1 MKLRTRLFQLSTLAT
16 FGALTMVAALSLG
29 ACAPS
34 VGHPAVNA
42 AKSPPAAQVTVAEVI
57 HRPLRDWSE
66 FTGRLEAVQ
75 SVEIRP
81 RVSGYIDRIGF
92 EEGVRVKKGQILFR
106 IDPRP
111 FRAEAD
117 RQLAA
122 RTRALSELDLA
133 KANHARAQRLIGEN
147 AISRE
152 EFERLSSADAVAAS
166 DVAAA
171 TAALNA
177 AKLNLEFTEVRA
189 PIDGR
194 VSRALITQG
203 NLVSSDS
210 LLTTIVS
217 DDPVYASFDADE
229 QTFLRY
235 SRNAANRTAGEDP
248 VYMGLTDEKDFP
260 HRGRLNFVDNQV
272 DRKTGTIRTR
282 AVFANPDGIYTPGL
296 FVRIRLVGRDTR
308 DAVLIDDRA
317 VGTDLGKKFVF
328 VLKNDSTV
336 DYRGVTLGPDVDG
349 LRVVDSGLGAGE
361 VIVIN
366 GLQRVRPGV
375 SVSATKVVMDMTRN
389 GLRQVAAVEPDGSAG
404 KATPAHGRDVTARLP
419 L

>member
-1 MKLRTRLFQLSTLAT
+1 MKFRTRFFRFPALAAFT
-16 FGALTMVAALSLG
+16 ALTAISALSLS

-34 VGHPAVNA
+34 VGHPTVNA
-42 AKSPPAAQVTVAEVI
+42 SKSPPAAAVTVAEVI

-111 FRAEAD
+111 FRAEAE
-117 RQLAA
+117 RQVAA
-122 RTRALSELDLA
+122 RTRARSELDLA

-166 DVAAA
+166 DLAAA
-171 TAALNA
+171 NAALDA

-317 VGTDLGKKFVF
+317 VGTDLGKKFVL
-328 VLKNDSTV
+328 VLKDDSTV
-336 DYRGVTLGPDVDG
+336 DYRGVTLGADVDG
-349 LRVVDSGLGAGE
+349 LRVVDSGLGVGE
-361 VIVIN
+361 VIVVN
-366 GLQRVRPGV
+366 GLQRVRPGALV
-375 SVSATKVVMDMTRN
+375 AATKVIMDMNRD
-389 GLRQVAAVEPDGSAG
+389 GLRQVAAVEPDGPAG
-404 KATPAHGRDVTARLP
+404 RASTAPGRDMTARLSR
-419 L
+419 

>member
-1 MKLRTRLFQLSTLAT
+1 
-16 FGALTMVAALSLG
+16 MVAALSLS

-34 VGHPAVNA
+34 VGHPAASA

-111 FRAEAD
+111 FRAEAE

-133 KANHARAQRLIGEN
+133 KANYARAQRLIGEN

-166 DVAAA
+166 DMAAA
-171 TAALNA
+171 NAALNA
-177 AKLNLEFTEVRA
+177 AKLNLEFTEVRS

-235 SRNAANRTAGEDP
+235 SRNAANRVAGEDP

-260 HRGRLNFVDNQV
+260 HRGRLNFLDNQV
-272 DRKTGTIRTR
+272 DRKTGTIRVR

-328 VLKNDSTV
+328 VLKNDGTV

-389 GLRQVAAVEPDGSAG
+389 GLRQVAAVEQDGSAG
-404 KATPAHGRDVTARLP
+404 KASPGHGRDVTARLSH
-419 L
+419 

>member
-16 FGALTMVAALSLG
+16 FGALTMVAALSLS

-111 FRAEAD
+111 FRAEAE

-166 DVAAA
+166 DLAAA
-171 TAALNA
+171 NAALSA

-235 SRNAANRTAGEDP
+235 SRNAANRVAGEDP

-389 GLRQVAAVEPDGSAG
+389 GLRQVAAVEPDGPAG
-404 KATPAHGRDVTARLP
+404 KASPTHGRDVTARLSH
-419 L
+419 

>member
-1 MKLRTRLFQLSTLAT
+1 
-16 FGALTMVAALSLG
+16 
-29 ACAPS
+29 
-34 VGHPAVNA
+34 VGHSTANA
-42 AKSPPAAQVTVAEVI
+42 AKTPPAAQVTVAEVI

-111 FRAEAD
+111 FRAEAE

-166 DVAAA
+166 DLAAA
-171 TAALNA
+171 NAALSA

-235 SRNAANRTAGEDP
+235 SRNAANRVAGEDP

-260 HRGRLNFVDNQV
+260 HRGRLNFLDNQV
-272 DRKTGTIRTR
+272 DRKTGTIRAR

-375 SVSATKVVMDMTRN
+375 AVSATKVVMDMTRD

-404 KATPAHGRDVTARLP
+404 RASPAHGRDVTARFSH
-419 L
+419 

>member
-1 MKLRTRLFQLSTLAT
+1 MKLRAQFFQIS
-16 FGALTMVAALSLG
+16 ALTTFSVLTMASALALS

-34 VGHPAVNA
+34 VGHPTVNA
-42 AKSPPAAQVTVAEVI
+42 VKSPPAAQVTVAEVI

-122 RTRALSELDLA
+122 RNRALSELDLA

-166 DVAAA
+166 DLAAA
-171 TAALNA
+171 NAALSA
-177 AKLNLEFTEVRA
+177 AKLNLEFTDVRA

-194 VSRALITQG
+194 ISRALITQG

-235 SRNAANRTAGEDP
+235 SRNVANRGAANQTAGVDP
-248 VYMGLTDEKDFP
+248 VYM
-260 HRGRLNFVDNQV
+260 
-272 DRKTGTIRTR
+272 
-282 AVFANPDGIYTPGL
+282 
-296 FVRIRLVGRDTR
+296 
-308 DAVLIDDRA
+308 
-317 VGTDLGKKFVF
+317 
-328 VLKNDSTV
+328 
-336 DYRGVTLGPDVDG
+336 
-349 LRVVDSGLGAGE
+349 
-361 VIVIN
+361 
-366 GLQRVRPGV
+366 
-375 SVSATKVVMDMTRN
+375 
-389 GLRQVAAVEPDGSAG
+389 
-404 KATPAHGRDVTARLP
+404 
-419 L
+419 

>member
-1 MKLRTRLFQLSTLAT
+1 MKLRTRFFQLSTLSALT
-16 FGALTMVAALSLG
+16 ALTMVAALSLS

-34 VGHPAVNA
+34 VGHSSANA

-111 FRAEAD
+111 FRAEAE

-166 DVAAA
+166 DLAAA
-171 TAALNA
+171 TAALSA

-194 VSRALITQG
+194 ISRALITQG

-235 SRNAANRTAGEDP
+235 SRNAANRVAGEDP

-260 HRGRLNFVDNQV
+260 HRGRLNFLDNQV
-272 DRKTGTIRTR
+272 DRKTGTIRAR

-308 DAVLIDDRA
+308 EAVLIDDRA

-328 VLKNDSTV
+328 VLKGDNTV

-375 SVSATKVVMDMTRN
+375 SVSATKVVMDMSRN

-404 KATPAHGRDVTARLP
+404 KAPPAHGRDVTARLSH
-419 L
+419 

>member
-1 MKLRTRLFQLSTLAT
+1 MNSRIRFLQVSALGMFTALAV
-16 FGALTMVAALSLG
+16 VAALSLS

-34 VGHPAVNA
+34 VGHPAINV
-42 AKSPPAAQVTVAEVI
+42 AKTPPAAQVTVAEVI

-111 FRAEAD
+111 FRADAE

-166 DVAAA
+166 DLAAA
-171 TAALNA
+171 NAALSA

-272 DRKTGTIRTR
+272 DRRTGTIRTR

-375 SVSATKVVMDMTRN
+375 SVSATKVVMDMSRN

-404 KATPAHGRDVTARLP
+404 KAPPAHGRDVTARLSH
-419 L
+419 

>member
-1 MKLRTRLFQLSTLAT
+1 MKFRAQFFQLS
-16 FGALTMVAALSLG
+16 ALTTFTVLTTAAALLLS

-34 VGHPAVNA
+34 VGHPAASA

-57 HRPLRDWSE
+57 HRPLLDWSE

-92 EEGVRVKKGQILFR
+92 EEGARVKKGQILFR

-111 FRAEAD
+111 FRAEAE

-166 DVAAA
+166 DLAAA
-171 TAALNA
+171 NAALSA

-349 LRVVDSGLGAGE
+349 LRVVDGGLKVGE
-361 VIVIN
+361 VIVVN
-366 GLQRVRPGV
+366 GLQRVRPGAL
-375 SVSATKVVMDMTRN
+375 VSATKVVMDMSRE

-404 KATPAHGRDVTARLP
+404 KASPAHGRDVTARLP
-419 L
+419 H

>member
-1 MKLRTRLFQLSTLAT
+1 MSSLFAAKSCVKSLNCNGDVAMKFAAQFFQFTALTLA
-16 FGALTMVAALSLG
+16 GSILMSG
-29 ACAPS
+29 CSSS
-34 VGHPAVNA
+34 VGQPA
-42 AKSPPAAQVTVAEVI
+42 AKSPPAAPVTVAEVV

-133 KANHARAQRLIGEN
+133 KANHARAQRLIGEH
-147 AISRE
+147 AIARE
-152 EFERLSSADAVAAS
+152 EFDRLSSADSVAAS
-166 DVAAA
+166 DLAAA
-171 TAALNA
+171 DAALSA

-217 DDPVYASFDADE
+217 DDPIYASFDADE
-229 QTFLRY
+229 QAYLRY
-235 SRNAANRTAGEDP
+235 SRNVANRAAGVDP

-260 HRGRLNFVDNQV
+260 HAGRLNFVDNQV
-272 DRKTGTIRTR
+272 DRKTGTIRAR
-282 AVFANPDGIYTPGL
+282 AVYANPDGIFTPGL

-328 VLKNDSTV
+328 VLKDDSTV
-336 DYRGVTLGPDVDG
+336 DYRNVTLGPNVDG
-349 LRVVDSGLGAGE
+349 LRIVTGGLAAGE
-361 VIVIN
+361 VIVVN
-366 GLQRVRPGV
+366 GLQRVRPG
-375 SVSATKVVMDMTRN
+375 S
-389 GLRQVAAVEPDGSAG
+389 LVAPTLVAMDGSAL
-404 KATPAHGRDVTARLP
+404 AAPERTAQQ
-419 L
+419 

>member
-1 MKLRTRLFQLSTLAT
+1 LSTLT
-16 FGALTMVAALSLG
+16 TVAALTLVGVLSLS

-34 VGHPAVNA
+34 VGHPAANA

-111 FRAEAD
+111 FRAEAE

-166 DVAAA
+166 DLAAA
-171 TAALNA
+171 SAALDA

-235 SRNAANRTAGEDP
+235 SRNVANRVAGEDP

-272 DRKTGTIRTR
+272 DRKTGTIRAR

-308 DAVLIDDRA
+308 DAVLIEDRA

-328 VLKNDSTV
+328 VLKSDSTV
-336 DYRGVTLGPDVDG
+336 DYRGVSLGADVDG
-349 LRVVDSGLGAGE
+349 LRVVDSGLRVGE

-375 SVSATKVVMDMTRN
+375 LVSATKVVMDMSRD

-404 KATPAHGRDVTARLP
+404 KAAPAHGRDVTARLSH
-419 L
+419 

>member
-1 MKLRTRLFQLSTLAT
+1 MGHSTA
-16 FGALTMVAALSLG
+16 
-29 ACAPS
+29 
-34 VGHPAVNA
+34 NA
-42 AKSPPAAQVTVAEVI
+42 AKTPPAAQVTVAEVI

-111 FRAEAD
+111 FRAEAE

-122 RTRALSELDLA
+122 RTRARSELDLA

-166 DVAAA
+166 DLAAA
-171 TAALNA
+171 NAALSA

-217 DDPVYASFDADE
+217 DDPVYATFDADE

-375 SVSATKVVMDMTRN
+375 SVSPTKVVMDMTRN

-404 KATPAHGRDVTARLP
+404 KASPAHGRDVTARLSH
-419 L
+419 

>member
-1 MKLRTRLFQLSTLAT
+1 MKLRTRFIQFSTLTT
-16 FGALTMVAALSLG
+16 FAALTMVAALSLS

-34 VGHPAVNA
+34 VGHPAASV

-111 FRAEAD
+111 FRAEAE

-166 DVAAA
+166 DLAAA
-171 TAALNA
+171 NAALIA
-177 AKLNLEFTEVRA
+177 AKLNLEFTEVRS

-235 SRNAANRTAGEDP
+235 SRNAANRVAGEDP

-260 HRGRLNFVDNQV
+260 HRGRLNFLDNQV
-272 DRKTGTIRTR
+272 DRKTGTIRAR

-349 LRVVDSGLGAGE
+349 LRVVDSGLKVGE
-361 VIVIN
+361 VIVVN
-366 GLQRVRPGV
+366 GLQRVRPGAL
-375 SVSATKVVMDMTRN
+375 VSATKVVMDMSRE

-404 KATPAHGRDVTARLP
+404 KASPAHGRDVTARFP
-419 L
+419 H